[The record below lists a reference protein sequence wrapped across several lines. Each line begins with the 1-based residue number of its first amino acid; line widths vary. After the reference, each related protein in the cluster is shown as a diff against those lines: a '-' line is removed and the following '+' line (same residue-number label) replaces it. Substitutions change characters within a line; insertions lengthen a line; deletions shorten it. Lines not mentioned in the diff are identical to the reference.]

1 MNEIDQVP
9 KLIRELYQTVESLR
23 ELFPDRPF
31 TLDGHLVGSL
41 GEVIAAY
48 EYKLTLLTPSTEGHD
63 AETADGKQV
72 EIKITQGN
80 RVAFRSEPK
89 HLLVL
94 KLLQD
99 GSAQEIYNGPGQEP
113 WSQSGKVQKNGQRP
127 ISLSKLRELM
137 NSVSDNQRIIKTSN
151 NRL

>member
-9 KLIRELYQTVESLR
+9 KLIQELYQTVETLR

-48 EYKLTLLTPSTEGHD
+48 KYRLKLLTPSAEGHD

-80 RVAFRSEPK
+80 RVAFRSEPEY
-89 HLLVL
+89 LIVL
-94 KLLQD
+94 KLLKD
-99 GSAQEIYNGPGQEP
+99 GSTREIYNGPGQVP
-113 WSQSGKVQKNGQRP
+113 WSQAGKIQKNGQRP
-127 ISLSKLRELM
+127 ITLSNLRALM
-137 NSVSDNQRIIKTSN
+137 NSVLENQKIKK
-151 NRL
+151 R